1 MPVHHM
7 EEVVK
12 SIFRQIVQGVC
23 HLHEQ
28 GFVHRDL
35 SLENVVVADDGE
47 GGFTARIIDFGAAWA
62 MPLPKHGPAPDE
74 PDCNCSNCPPEV
86 YRREEVAD
94 ARAIDAWALGVM
106 LFGMLFRQRLYK
118 KPVTGDGMFDAIS
131 AGTLPE
137 AIRSSK
143 HLAGLASEQAVDLI
157 HQLLNVDPAARLA
170 CGEILGHP
178 WLAEGQ
184 DGPVGDGAAEASAG
198 VGGAGVGGGGAFI
211 DGHGAVFLVAGAA
224 MPHTASVE
232 RGELADA
239 DLSLQP

>member
-1 MPVHHM
+1 M

-62 MPLPKHGPAPDE
+62 MPLPKHGPAPGVRTGKVGYY
-74 PDCNCSNCPPEV
+74 PPEV

-106 LFGMLFRQRLYK
+106 LFLMLFRTPLYK
-118 KPVTGDGMFDAIS
+118 KPVAGDGYFNSLLNGA
-131 AGTLPE
+131 LPE

-198 VGGAGVGGGGAFI
+198 GTGGGAEKP
-211 DGHGAVFLVAGAA
+211 GRA
-224 MPHTASVE
+224 
-232 RGELADA
+232 
-239 DLSLQP
+239 